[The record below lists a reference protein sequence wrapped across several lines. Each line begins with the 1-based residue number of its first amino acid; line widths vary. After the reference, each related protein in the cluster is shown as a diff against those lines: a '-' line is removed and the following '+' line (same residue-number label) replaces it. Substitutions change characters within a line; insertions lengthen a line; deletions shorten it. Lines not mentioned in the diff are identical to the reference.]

1 MAAAASP
8 TTLAW
13 SSTPVMRLWRVV
25 VTVGFALLV
34 AHLAVGLG
42 GHRLDTFFEQ
52 WVYDGLEVLAAVGCL
67 LRAATTRSERA
78 AWTVLG
84 LGVLSF
90 ALGDI
95 CFDFVYGGD
104 PPGVSLCDAFYLAFY
119 PACYA
124 ALALLVRERI
134 STFNRSIWLDGLIAA
149 LAAAA
154 VSASVVLQVVLDHTS
169 GDTPAMAV
177 GLAYPVADLVL
188 LAIVIFVFALAGW
201 RAGRAWTAAAV
212 AFGVITVADSL
223 FLYLNA
229 VGGYQEGTLLDAL
242 WPAAMLLL
250 AVAAWQP
257 VGRGHAVELEGRFL
271 AATPLACGIVAL
283 AVLAESRF
291 HRHNLLADAL
301 AAAAIF
307 TVLIRTALSFAEN
320 GELLATTRVQ
330 SLTDAL
336 TGLGNRRSLT
346 IALERA
352 LVTAEQTVFV
362 IFDLNGF
369 KRYNDTF
376 GHPSG
381 DALLA
386 RLGAALRQAAG
397 PRGEVFRLG
406 GDEFC
411 ILVPSGAERLERIV
425 DAGVRALSEEGEGF
439 HVSAEY
445 GAVLLPDEAGDA
457 TSALRLADER
467 LYAQKA
473 SLYQGDE
480 PTHGL
485 LLRALTEEE
494 PSLRDHLRSV
504 AQFSMVV
511 GARLGVTGQS
521 LEQLRLAAELHDIG
535 KIAIPDAVLG
545 KPGALTEEEWR
556 FVRHHTIVGQRI
568 LAGSPAL
575 REVARIVR
583 STHERW
589 DGRGYCDGLAGTAIP
604 LPARIIAVCDAY
616 VAMTSDRPYRQA
628 MRPETALAELRRCSG
643 SQFDPEVVTAFC
655 RLHEAVV
662 HSLHPG
668 APVIRAVG

>member
-188 LAIVIFVFALAGW
+188 LAIVIFVFAFAGW

-425 DAGVRALSEEGEGF
+425 DAGVCALSEEGEGF

-445 GAVLLPDEAGDA
+445 GAVLLPDEAGGLPTSASTPRRPASTRA
-457 TSALRLADER
+457 TSRPT
-467 LYAQKA
+467 A
-473 SLYQGDE
+473 SCCARSPKRSRRSATTCGAS
-480 PTHGL
+480 PSSRWWSAHGS
-485 LLRALTEEE
+485 AS
-494 PSLRDHLRSV
+494 PGSRS
-504 AQFSMVV
+504 SSC
-511 GARLGVTGQS
+511 GWPRSCTTSGRS
-521 LEQLRLAAELHDIG
+521 
-535 KIAIPDAVLG
+535 
-545 KPGALTEEEWR
+545 R
-556 FVRHHTIVGQRI
+556 FPMRSSE
-568 LAGSPAL
+568 SP
-575 REVARIVR
+575 VR
-583 STHERW
+583 SPRRSGGSSGTTRSSASGSSP
-589 DGRGYCDGLAGTAIP
+589 GRLPCARSRASSARPTSAGTAADTATAS
-604 LPARIIAVCDAY
+604 PAPR
-616 VAMTSDRPYRQA
+616 YRF
-628 MRPETALAELRRCSG
+628 PPG
-643 SQFDPEVVTAFC
+643 SSPSVT
-655 RLHEAVV
+655 RTW
-662 HSLHPG
+662 P
-668 APVIRAVG
+668 